1 MIDKKSNP
9 NRKKLF
15 LFLSTIIILFFLLIE
30 FILRLSLPYHFIDN
44 ENTIFNKLTYKSKK
58 PNITFKT
65 YSSKFDNF
73 KPVINEINSLG
84 IRGKEISAKKN
95 YRVLNIGDSYIEA
108 DEVSYNET
116 FGSKLNNANLGIEFI
131 SHGITSWSPTPE
143 FAWIYRNYERLLFDE
158 VNLFL
163 CVNDFYR
170 TKYYKGGDEYY
181 RSIANFN
188 KDNIPVS
195 FNIEQEHSDSFKKS
209 IKIFL
214 RKSYVLKT
222 INIFKNFIIPRIKA
236 FFKNPEQVFLEIEN
250 DVLELGQNP
259 KIWDNELKENVLNT
273 LNVLVD
279 INSFLTKNNIKLN
292 ILIVPNIWYFKD
304 EGLEFKKRS
313 DQSNLILDNKTGIEL
328 FLKNFLEESK
338 IEFIDLTDEFI
349 EFKNT
354 NSKLKLYYPWDGH
367 WNANGHNLTYE
378 ILTNYYKNSSRF
390 N

>member
-1 MIDKKSNP
+1 M
-9 NRKKLF
+9 
-15 LFLSTIIILFFLLIE
+15 
-30 FILRLSLPYHFIDN
+30 
-44 ENTIFNKLTYKSKK
+44 
-58 PNITFKT
+58 
-65 YSSKFDNF
+65 
-73 KPVINEINSLG
+73 
-84 IRGKEISAKKN
+84 
-95 YRVLNIGDSYIEA
+95 
-108 DEVSYNET
+108 
-116 FGSKLNNANLGIEFI
+116 
-131 SHGITSWSPTPE
+131 
-143 FAWIYRNYERLLFDE
+143 
-158 VNLFL
+158 

-170 TKYYKGGDEYY
+170 TKNYKGGDEYY

-188 KDNIPVS
+188 KYNIPVS

-349 EFKNT
+349 EYKNA